1 MLTET
6 CGTFLC
12 SQGAKV
18 DQPGREIRCFLEMW
32 QEELIIDG
40 EKPSLIS
47 RGTQKLI
54 PNTVTVLNEK
64 VETLK
69 LLEEN
74 GKIWPERCL
83 I

>member
-1 MLTET
+1 MHTET
-6 CGTFLC
+6 CGAFLC
-12 SQGAKV
+12 SKGAKV
-18 DQPGREIRCFLEMW
+18 AGKRNTVFSGNVAERANY
-32 QEELIIDG
+32 DG